1 ILFNALDDALC
12 SGFRGG
18 SRHAIETLQ
27 RFGSARRVGKP
38 GAKTR
43 VARNVGDHTA
53 GMDQRKPDWA
63 PGCFEF
69 VPQTLGKPTYREFC
83 RRIGSLAWRRDD
95 AEDTRNIDNVGLA
108 LPFKMRQERSC
119 GMYDAPEIHVHQPV
133 HLLLVYLV
141 KFSYQRHAGIV
152 DEYVDIGM
160 IKNCL
165 LRKVLDLIGLRDIDD
180 MGRNLLWTGPGDFSG
195 DRQQSCFIAVTER
208 QFAVPFRE
216 FQRQRAT
223 DAARCSGQGD
233 DRSTNRGHSL
243 LQRRIALLAD
253 CICSIT
259 AAHSDGLRR
268 RRNLLPDANEA
279 RNWQIIVRSAPRP
292 DQPAELRPS
301 RPSREGLG

>member
-1 ILFNALDDALC
+1 
-12 SGFRGG
+12 
-18 SRHAIETLQ
+18 
-27 RFGSARRVGKP
+27 
-38 GAKTR
+38 
-43 VARNVGDHTA
+43 
-53 GMDQRKPDWA
+53 
-63 PGCFEF
+63 
-69 VPQTLGKPTYREFC
+69 
-83 RRIGSLAWRRDD
+83 
-95 AEDTRNIDNVGLA
+95 
-108 LPFKMRQERSC
+108 
-119 GMYDAPEIHVHQPV
+119 
-133 HLLLVYLV
+133 
-141 KFSYQRHAGIV
+141 SYQRHAGIV

-195 DRQQSCFIAVTER
+195 DRQQACFIAVTER

-223 DAARCSGQGD
+223 NAARCSGQGD

-253 CICSIT
+253 CICSIKPT
-259 AAHSDGLRR
+259 AAAHSDGLRR

-292 DQPAELRPS
+292 ISPQNSVRADRLARDLAKIWSAR
-301 RPSREGLG
+301 R